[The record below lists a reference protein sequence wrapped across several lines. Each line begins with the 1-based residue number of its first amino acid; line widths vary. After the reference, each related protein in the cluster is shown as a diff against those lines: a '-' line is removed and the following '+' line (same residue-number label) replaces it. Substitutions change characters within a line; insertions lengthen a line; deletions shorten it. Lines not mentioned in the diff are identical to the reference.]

1 MNIFKIFLDLIAPK
15 KCYSCKK
22 EWHFI
27 CQNCYKY
34 EVEFNSACYI
44 CKWKTKNF
52 EVHNWCKKDVYYDK
66 VIILKHYKSKIISKL
81 VKDAKFYN
89 KKEIF
94 EEFSDLRYDK
104 FLLNYKIIDLNDFVV
119 ISIPSYFIRKIFRW
133 YNSSDIFAR
142 FFSWKSKITYYKNI
156 IKKIRYTKQ
165 QSKLSKKERIIN
177 LKDSFVIN
185 PKFIEKIKNK
195 NVIIMDDVISTW
207 TTLNEISKL
216 LKNNWVKYVIWL
228 IVASD

>member
-1 MNIFKIFLDLIAPK
+1 MKIFKFFLDLIAPK

-22 EWHFI
+22 EGHFI
-27 CQNCYKY
+27 CQNCYNY
-34 EVEFNSACYI
+34 EVEFNTVCYV
-44 CKWKTKNF
+44 CKGKTKNF
-52 EVHNWCKKDVYYDK
+52 EVHDGCKKDVYYDK

-94 EEFSDLRYDK
+94 EEFSDLVYDK
-104 FLLNYKIIDLNDFVV
+104 FLLNNKIINLNDFVV
-119 ISIPSYFIRKIFRW
+119 ISIPSYFTRKIFRG

-142 FFSWKSKITYYKNI
+142 FFSGKSKIIYLKNVV
-156 IKKIRYTKQ
+156 KKIRYTKQ

-185 PKFIEKIKNK
+185 QKFIEKIKNK
-195 NVIIMDDVISTW
+195 NVIILDDVISTG

-216 LKNNWVKYVIWL
+216 LKNNGVKYVIGL